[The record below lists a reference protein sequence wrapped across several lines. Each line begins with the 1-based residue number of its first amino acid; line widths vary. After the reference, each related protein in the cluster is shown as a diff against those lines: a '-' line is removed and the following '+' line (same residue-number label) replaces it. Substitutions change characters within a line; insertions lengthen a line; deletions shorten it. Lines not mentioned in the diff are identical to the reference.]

1 MIDERAGGQ
10 NFLKIDDIGGTNEL
24 IIKDGSESPLIG
36 KHQQNMNAIASN
48 SEIKKSFKDV
58 ASYLT
63 PNRSSNK
70 SMNHTS

>member
-1 MIDERAGGQ
+1 MINERQ
-10 NFLKIDDIGGTNEL
+10 NFLKIDDICGTNDL
-24 IIKDGSESPLIG
+24 TIKDGSESPLIG
-36 KHQQNMNAIASN
+36 NNQRNMHGVVSN

-70 SMNHTS
+70 SINHTSQ